1 MPHHS
6 LHLLTIPVPLRLQR
20 VQNIAH
26 LFLLLFCQFHIPRRE
41 VFLKTLRLRRPGNRN
56 HALSNDPRQRN
67 LRQRA
72 ALTLRE
78 RLDLRD
84 DFLVVV
90 EVLALEFGDC

>member
-1 MPHHS
+1 
-6 LHLLTIPVPLRLQR
+6 
-20 VQNIAH
+20 
-26 LFLLLFCQFHIPRRE
+26 
-41 VFLKTLRLRRPGNRN
+41 
-56 HALSNDPRQRN
+56 